1 MARNEKEII
10 MDYLEKPDTPMSV
23 LNLFSTSK
31 ESIKLFGDNI
41 IDLVK
46 EGNEDPLKIA
56 ALTRSMEA
64 IAKYVN
70 DNLKDN
76 QKNEALKHGDK
87 PFILH
92 GCEMQYTSVKTD
104 YDYTTSNDPI
114 WNSLNEKIT
123 ALQIELKQ
131 RQEWLKTT
139 GNPVDIRHEDELVT
153 IYPPMK
159 KTTMGLRITIK

>member
-1 MARNEKEII
+1 MNN
-10 MDYLEKPDTPMSV
+10 LEKPDTAMSV
-23 LNLFSTSK
+23 LELFSTSK

-41 IDLVK
+41 IDQVK
-46 EGNEDPLKIA
+46 EGNADPLRIA

-76 QKNEALKHGDK
+76 QKNEAQKYGDK

-92 GCEMQYTSVKTD
+92 GCEMQYTSVKTE
-104 YDYTTSNDPI
+104 YDYTTSDDPI
-114 WNSLNEKIT
+114 WKYLKENITSLT
-123 ALQIELKQ
+123 SQLKQ
-131 RQEWLKTT
+131 REEWLKTM
-139 GNPVDIRHEDELVT
+139 GKPENIQHEDELVT

-159 KTTMGLRITIK
+159 KTTMGLKVSIK

>member
-1 MARNEKEII
+1 MEI
-10 MDYLEKPDTPMSV
+10 ERADTPMSV
-23 LNLFSTSK
+23 LELFSTSK
-31 ESIKLFGDNI
+31 DSIKLFGDGI
-41 IDLVK
+41 INQVK
-46 EGNEDPLKIA
+46 EGYADPLRIA

-76 QKNEALKHGDK
+76 QKNEAQKYGDK

-92 GCEMQYTSVKTD
+92 GCEMQYTSVKTE

-114 WNSLNEKIT
+114 WGELQEQLSKLNE
-123 ALQIELKQ
+123 QIKQ
-131 RQEWLKTT
+131 RQEWLKTM
-139 GNPVDIRHEDELVT
+139 GKPEDIRIDDELIT

-159 KTTMGLRITIK
+159 KTTLGLKVSIK